1 MFKPDFTIITRELLK
16 LWVKERIKPK
26 RSQLRQARFL

>member
-1 MFKPDFTIITRELLK
+1 MFKPNFTIITRELLK
-16 LWVKERIKPK
+16 PWVKERIKPK